1 MIVYTY
7 CQKTQKLTLNLCYS
21 SLKMDRW
28 KLKELKQMELG
39 GNKAAQAFFEENGM
53 YKDGKVDHESPMHSR
68 WKMELS
74 AKAEAAIKEIL
85 QARGK
90 SSHSND

>member
-1 MIVYTY
+1 
-7 CQKTQKLTLNLCYS
+7 
-21 SLKMDRW
+21 MDRW

-53 YKDGKVDHESPMHSR
+53 YKDGKVDHEAPMHSR

-90 SSHSND
+90 SSIASHYNDWY